1 MSRAVLPIRA
11 ELHRRVCQDLELCG
25 RVMFDTQLAIWRY
38 CDSGVV
44 AVEGLSAARP
54 AISSEVFVQ
63 TLRQLGAPVERVW
76 SPAIGGAS

>member
-1 MSRAVLPIRA
+1 MRQNLQ
-11 ELHRRVCQDLELCG
+11 RRVRQDLELCG
-25 RVMFDTQLAIWRY
+25 RVLFDTQLAIWRY

-54 AISSEVFVQ
+54 AISSEVFVE

-76 SPAIGGAS
+76 SPLIGGAS